1 MELEKFIDLLE
12 EKKDF
17 DEALESEIKNRINS
31 KNHRAIVHKVI
42 MANNSSKSNDIDFM
56 KYVFKGYE
64 DYHNNKFLMKN
75 DDILF
80 ENYFLELKNKDIN
93 LDSKE
98 IISYFENFNDD
109 VQKSIIRN
117 KANKL
122 KKRILSKKYEYL
134 CNHNTEKLFL
144 EMAHLDFT
152 KDELQ
157 KFVGKKL
164 SAFHHP
170 EELNGALLN
179 LIEIKEGWNKEKLIE
194 KLKHNCTEGV
204 DYTIS
209 YDKDDLLIVDAH
221 TFKATSTIGSKMWC
235 ITREKPMFNYYKEQG
250 HHIDY
255 KFCFD
260 YKKEPSDDLS
270 MVALLTTLDGH
281 IDEFYAK
288 DDSLL
293 NENVE
298 LKSFYKNI
306 LDEHYKEEYSFVSRI
321 RKLSN
326 NTHIEDNQLKGQK
339 FNPNNES
346 HIIELAMSSKSFFE
360 EISRDYMESNQDVFD
375 LNNFEG
381 DYFRIIDNDYIK
393 ETLVSDLKYGGD
405 IKDNFEKRDLPE
417 NELKR
422 ILEIPQIKEQ
432 AVKNSTGFS
441 SYLISSGKYGL
452 AIDFMLDEDVFNKL
466 IEKSSYDYLEFN
478 NPFKYISNNDN
489 YFNYLKE
496 NNRIKDI
503 VAFSDKLKTTL
514 NEYNVNNN
522 QEDKRPQERLLF
534 ESYMDTLLDYTHN
547 KENLEKA
554 YELIPD
560 LKNYVCSFANHNYMK
575 GAMFERMNYKDSELF
590 KHYDFS
596 DNTSELLKKFCE
608 KLISVSKDDY
618 NRPTKDELKYYFT
631 NTNNFINYFD
641 KVYGSTETTIRR
653 EKTANSLAE
662 LLNAV
667 KNENSEPEY
676 EEIVVKNNPIKD
688 NIRSNFILEG
698 LDTILAYRYSD
709 DSDNNH
715 DRKFLDVYINLAKKA
730 ELEGKIPVDKVI
742 SHYIDFARS
751 KKASNEYSGEDSP
764 LLSDDT
770 VTGLKYL
777 ISTLKDANLLNLNS
791 LDKLYTREMSYID
804 GELNPAIKIA
814 KNIIDKKENNSNKLK
829 I

>member
-1 MELEKFIDLLE
+1 MEIDKFLDLVKE
-12 EKKDF
+12 EKDF
-17 DEALESEIKNRINS
+17 EKTLNKMLKNQISS
-31 KNHRAIVHKVI
+31 KNHRSIMHKVI
-42 MANNSSKSNDIDFM
+42 MSNNSIKKNDMDFID
-56 KYVFKGYE
+56 YVFKGYN
-64 DYHNNKFLMKN
+64 DYNNNKFLMKN
-75 DDILF
+75 ENILF
-80 ENYFLELKNKDIN
+80 ENFFKDLKNKNIN
-93 LDSKE
+93 KDYKE
-98 IISYFENFNDD
+98 IISSFESFNDD
-109 VQKSIIRN
+109 VQKSIIKN

-122 KKRILSKKYEYL
+122 KKRIVSKKYEHL
-134 CNHNTEKLFL
+134 CNDNTEKLFL

-164 SAFHHP
+164 SAFHDP

-179 LIEIKEGWNKEKLIE
+179 LIEIKERWNKEKLIE

-260 YKKEPSDDLS
+260 YKKDPSDDLS
-270 MVALLTTLDGH
+270 MVALLTTLDGN

-306 LDEHYKEEYSFVSRI
+306 LNEHYKEEYSFASRI

-360 EISRDYMESNQDVFD
+360 EISIEYMKSNQDVFD
-375 LNNFEG
+375 LNDFEG

-393 ETLVSDLKYGGD
+393 ETLASDLKYGGD
-405 IKDNFEKRDLPE
+405 IKDNFEKRDFPE
-417 NELKR
+417 YELKK
-422 ILEIPQIKEQ
+422 LLDIPQIKKQ
-432 AVKNSTGFS
+432 AVKNATGFS

-452 AIDFMLDEDVFNKL
+452 AIDFMLDEDFFNKL
-466 IEKSSYDYLEFN
+466 IEKSSYNYLEFN
-478 NPFKYISNNDN
+478 NPFKDISNNDN

-503 VAFSDKLKTTL
+503 VSFSDKLKTKL

-522 QEDKRPQERLLF
+522 QEDKKPQERLLF
-534 ESYMDTLLDYTHN
+534 ESYMDTLLDHTYK

-554 YELIPD
+554 YQLIPD
-560 LKNYVCSFANHNYMK
+560 LKNHVCSFANHNYMK
-575 GAMFERMNYKDSELF
+575 GAMFERMNYKDLELF

-596 DNTSELLKKFCE
+596 NNTSEILEKFCE
-608 KLISVSKDDY
+608 KLIIVSKDDY

-676 EEIVVKNNPIKD
+676 EEIIVKNNPIKD
-688 NIRSNFILEG
+688 NIRPNFILEG
-698 LDTILAYRYSD
+698 IDTILAYRYSD
-709 DSDNNH
+709 ESDNNL

-730 ELEGKIPVDKVI
+730 ELENKIPVDKVI
-742 SHYIDFARS
+742 SNYMDFARS
-751 KKASNEYSGEDSP
+751 KKASNEYSGENSP

-791 LDKLYTREMSYID
+791 LEQLYKREISYID

-814 KNIIDKKENNSNKLK
+814 KNIIDNKENNSNKLK